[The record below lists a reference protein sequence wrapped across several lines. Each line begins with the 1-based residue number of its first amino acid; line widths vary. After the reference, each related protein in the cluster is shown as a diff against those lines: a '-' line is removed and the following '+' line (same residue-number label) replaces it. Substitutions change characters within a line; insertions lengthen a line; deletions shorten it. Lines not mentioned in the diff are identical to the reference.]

1 VPPGRGPHARQVDEE
16 IISALFSRI
25 KNIKEETVKR
35 KSFKL
40 LLGIAMVFVTVLYL
54 NAVIAMNDPV
64 APFPGKTSAQVG
76 DMITESASE
85 LLQSASEAFLFLNE
99 VEIAERS
106 GLNVP
111 AALQRVDM
119 AAARV
124 EQSMRLFKNIIVM
137 GSEAGYEEKRI
148 AKLKNFSYDR
158 FAKENGLSLE
168 TMKEISNYL
177 GKGNVLG
184 FYRRHVRNL
193 QALLDTLEG
202 IKGDLLGGRQL
213 KNQVLWS
220 LLQQYNKTMM
230 FGNYA
235 SLVFY
240 KI

>member
-1 VPPGRGPHARQVDEE
+1 M
-16 IISALFSRI
+16 
-25 KNIKEETVKR
+25 KT
-35 KSFKL
+35 KSLKL
-40 LLGIAMVFVTVLYL
+40 VVGIVLVFFTILYL

-64 APFPGKTSAQVG
+64 APFQGKTSAQVG

-99 VEIAERS
+99 VEIAEKS
-106 GLNVP
+106 GLNVN

-119 AAARV
+119 AAGRV
-124 EQSMRLFKNIIVM
+124 EQAMRLFKNIIAM
-137 GSEAGYEEKRI
+137 GNEAGYEEKRI
-148 AKLKNFSYDR
+148 SKLKNFSYDS
-158 FAKENGLSLE
+158 FAKENGLSKE
-168 TMKEISNYL
+168 TMKEISIYL
-177 GKGNVLG
+177 EKGNVLG

-193 QALLDTLEG
+193 QILQDILDG
-202 IKGDLLGGRQL
+202 IKSDLLAGQQL

-235 SLVFY
+235 SMVFY